1 MRVLLNCDQVFELLT
16 RGPFPSGG
24 PDDSAVERHLGCCAD
39 CRQLAEALRPAVALF
54 HESLAPEQAHNLPE
68 YHGSALTP
76 DWHAEPTEPE
86 RSPRRLPRH
95 LSEIQLPPSNPPPSA
110 ARSDLRG
117 TLQLAAGLLLAVI
130 AGAALFGMAQSL
142 QQLRTRPDS
151 FAAAGYSSRPEVL
164 TEAGRRSLAA
174 LQLKSVCLPDLTL
187 NSALASA
194 DLVCC
199 THCHAEAA
207 AGAHS
212 QRVSIARL
220 QQSCLACHQ
229 G

>member
-54 HESLAPEQAHNLPE
+54 HEALAPEQAHNLPE
-68 YHGSALTP
+68 YHGPVLEAAWQDSAEEGQL
-76 DWHAEPTEPE
+76 A
-86 RSPRRLPRH
+86 PRRLPRH
-95 LSEIQLPPSNPPPSA
+95 PREIQLPPPNPPPA
-110 ARSDLRG
+110 VRSDLRG

-130 AGAALFGMAQSL
+130 AGAALYGMAHSL
-142 QQLRTRPDS
+142 QQIRSRPDS
-151 FAAAGYSSRPEVL
+151 FAAASYADRPVTL
-164 TEAGRRSLAA
+164 TAAGRRSLAA
-174 LQLKSVCLPDLTL
+174 LHLKPVCLPELTQ
-187 NSALASA
+187 NASLAAA

-207 AGAHS
+207 AGVHS